1 MTEKRESW
9 ITIAKAVA
17 LVLVIFIHSN
27 PARDSFSSFLTG
39 MVMPAF
45 FVLYGVA
52 HNSGKSRGN
61 LKKYFVGRARALMIP
76 YFVLTLA
83 MLVMYAAFY
92 PFVDFGF
99 TPTDFAFYSIYGN
112 GPLGRVTHLWFL
124 RTMFFAIILFAFVD
138 RFLHNKSIA
147 FRLILLASAPAIG
160 VFLKYG
166 TGVEL
171 VPWGM
176 DSVFIALSFMMMGS
190 EIRRYRHL
198 SPWSVNSYVDVI
210 GLTIAFVAY
219 SYFTSVNGFVNIGE
233 SLYGISIYNYMFT
246 GILGTYIVCLLSFY
260 AGKYSNRLTRYATS
274 INKVGQEIYEVHP
287 LIIEFNV
294 QFLGGLAIWGALAF
308 YPGAPLLIINFLSAI
323 IISYLIATQV
333 IGRFGVLQLVF
344 MGFRKTKEAY
354 PKPTFP
360 VPEPNGNGNNHAE
373 SVEEPVPIE
382 VRNRNRDD

>member
-27 PARDSFSSFLTG
+27 PARDTFSSFLTG

-166 TGVEL
+166 T
-171 VPWGM
+171 
-176 DSVFIALSFMMMGS
+176 
-190 EIRRYRHL
+190 
-198 SPWSVNSYVDVI
+198 
-210 GLTIAFVAY
+210 
-219 SYFTSVNGFVNIGE
+219 
-233 SLYGISIYNYMFT
+233 
-246 GILGTYIVCLLSFY
+246 
-260 AGKYSNRLTRYATS
+260 
-274 INKVGQEIYEVHP
+274 
-287 LIIEFNV
+287 
-294 QFLGGLAIWGALAF
+294 
-308 YPGAPLLIINFLSAI
+308 
-323 IISYLIATQV
+323 
-333 IGRFGVLQLVF
+333 
-344 MGFRKTKEAY
+344 
-354 PKPTFP
+354 
-360 VPEPNGNGNNHAE
+360 
-373 SVEEPVPIE
+373 
-382 VRNRNRDD
+382 